1 MTVGILQK
9 FVSTGSYVDI
19 CYLVP
24 HAKDPKILDVDTA
37 TYDVAAATY
46 LPQEVAI
53 YRHY

>member
-24 HAKDPKILDVDTA
+24 HAKDPKILDEDGNQGPLNQSTPPM
-37 TYDVAAATY
+37 
-46 LPQEVAI
+46 LS
-53 YRHY
+53 